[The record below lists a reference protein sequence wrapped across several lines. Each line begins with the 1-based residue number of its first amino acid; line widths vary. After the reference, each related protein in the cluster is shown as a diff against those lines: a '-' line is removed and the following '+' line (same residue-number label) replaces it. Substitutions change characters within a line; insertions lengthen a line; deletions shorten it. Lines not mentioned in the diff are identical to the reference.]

1 MPNISIEI
9 PVTWGNRL
17 SELLEAIR
25 IQTYQDY
32 EISVATSLP
41 DGKYIDMLRSYGA
54 NIIHSGPNL
63 LEKRYLSHSIS
74 RGKFALLLDETRIP
88 EKNLLERLSNSKSNV
103 VVIQEIDIGNS
114 FWVAMANLDKLNSIE
129 CNKLNM
135 ASGFVLPRYIN
146 FELLSKAFYKIKEN
160 LRDETFRS
168 VLMEDHQLISFEIA
182 KMTDS
187 MSFLRGNCLKHYG
200 DKSIRSIVKKY
211 HRYGKFHRILRN
223 TVYEGILSP
232 TNRLRKICIGSRI
245 KLYIFYLARGIPF
258 IVGYY
263 LV

>member
-9 PVTWGNRL
+9 PVTWGNHL

-88 EKNLLERLSNSKSNV
+88 EKNLLER
-103 VVIQEIDIGNS
+103 ITQ
-114 FWVAMANLDKLNSIE
+114 
-129 CNKLNM
+129 
-135 ASGFVLPRYIN
+135 
-146 FELLSKAFYKIKEN
+146 
-160 LRDETFRS
+160 S
-168 VLMEDHQLISFEIA
+168 VLMSF
-182 KMTDS
+182 DQV
-187 MSFLRGNCLKHYG
+187 FLGF
-200 DKSIRSIVKKY
+200 S
-211 HRYGKFHRILRN
+211 
-223 TVYEGILSP
+223 
-232 TNRLRKICIGSRI
+232 
-245 KLYIFYLARGIPF
+245 
-258 IVGYY
+258 Y
-263 LV
+263 LVVTSFMCLNLDAAFR